1 MKSKVI
7 IIGLIASVISFGFIG
22 LQDKEEDG
30 IHFESISLEDAIK
43 KAKSSNKL
51 IFLDA
56 YASWC
61 GPCKWMDAHTFQ
73 DEKVAEFYND
83 NFINLKID
91 MEKGEGPDIA
101 RKYKVTAYPTLFF
114 INKDGEVEKKILGAK
129 PAKEFLKIG
138 ENLLM

>member
-1 MKSKVI
+1 MKSRI
-7 IIGLIASVISFGFIG
+7 IFLGLVASIISFGFIG
-22 LQDKEEDG
+22 LQKDGKEG
-30 IHFESISLEDAIK
+30 IQFESISLEEAMK
-43 KAKSSNKL
+43 EAKSSNKL

-73 DEKVAEFYND
+73 DEKVGEFYND

-91 MEKGEGPDIA
+91 MEKGEGPNIA

-129 PAKEFLKIG
+129 PAKEFLEIG
-138 ENLLM
+138 KNLLI